1 MICFIFRKWSLGL
14 SWLNGSHSCFLEWL
28 KYCPDSASCL
38 RQSLF
43 VSYFTCNQEGWLT
56 YSEFWKKNLTY
67 QADMY
72 QARLTDAST
81 LSVLNHVAPPFLKP
95 ISMNSRGAEGLR
107 ALMCCFFLVCS
118 RLPCSPLST
127 SASFP
132 LLCTEGWPCARQDAV
147 QGIGGQ
153 YESASI
159 TLLLPV
165 ATASEGSARFHSSLL
180 PGCALHCCRRDAL
193 MPRDPCSPSPCR
205 CSRCFSGQ
213 LGSWTWS
220 AHDSPCS
227 PQVLPPASSPAMTLS
242 RGFCSSSHG
251 LPSVCQKWPFPSISE
266 PGVCGFPAGRMR
278 GLLHAC
284 PFPLGN
290 CYSFHFSRIQS
301 DHLSGVLLGKCS
313 AKPVCSNL
321 HL

>member
-14 SWLNGSHSCFLEWL
+14 SWLNGSRSCFLEWL

-67 QADMY
+67 QVDMY

-95 ISMNSRGAEGLR
+95 ISMNSWGAEGPR

-118 RLPCSPLST
+118 RLPCSTLST

-132 LLCTEGWPCARQDAV
+132 LLCTEGRPCARQDAV

-159 TLLLPV
+159 TSLLPV
-165 ATASEGSARFHSSLL
+165 VTASEGSAHFHSSLL
-180 PGCALHCCRRDAL
+180 PGCALRCCCREAL
-193 MPRDPCSPSPCR
+193 VPRDPCSPSPCR
-205 CSRCFSGQ
+205 CSCCFSGQ

-220 AHDSPCS
+220 ADDSPCS
-227 PQVLPPASSPAMTLS
+227 PQLLLLPLLLPWPSPGASVL
-242 RGFCSSSHG
+242 
-251 LPSVCQKWPFPSISE
+251 LPMVSLQMWPFPSISE
-266 PGVCGFPAGRMR
+266 PGVCGFSAGRMR
-278 GLLHAC
+278 GLLHAS

-290 CYSFHFSRIQS
+290 CYSFHFSLIQS

-313 AKPVCSNL
+313 TKPVCSNL